1 MPSYGAII
9 TGTGS
14 YAPERLLTN
23 DDLQKLVDTND
34 EWIVQRTGMKSRHI
48 ATPEQATSDL
58 ALPAAQ
64 RAIENAG
71 LTPNDIDMILVATF
85 TPDYMTPSTACIL
98 QHRLGITRSIAAMD
112 LAAACSGFVYALAT
126 ASQFVRSGTMK
137 HVLVIG
143 AESISKIVDYTDRGT
158 CILFGDGAGAAVLS
172 RCDDP
177 NRGVQ
182 FYHLGADG
190 SGEGLLKIPA
200 GGSRTPS
207 SATTVANKQ
216 HYLQMA
222 GRDVYKFAVT
232 QMTESLSQAMSAC
245 NLTADDVKLVVPH
258 QVNMRIIDSATT
270 KMGFPRDKVYIN
282 IERFGNTSAA
292 SVPIALDEAHRAG
305 LYGAGDWVI
314 MVAFGAGLTWASVA
328 VKM

>member
-143 AESISKIVDYTDRGT
+143 AESIS
-158 CILFGDGAGAAVLS
+158 
-172 RCDDP
+172 
-177 NRGVQ
+177 
-182 FYHLGADG
+182 
-190 SGEGLLKIPA
+190 
-200 GGSRTPS
+200 
-207 SATTVANKQ
+207 
-216 HYLQMA
+216 
-222 GRDVYKFAVT
+222 
-232 QMTESLSQAMSAC
+232 
-245 NLTADDVKLVVPH
+245 
-258 QVNMRIIDSATT
+258 
-270 KMGFPRDKVYIN
+270 
-282 IERFGNTSAA
+282 
-292 SVPIALDEAHRAG
+292 
-305 LYGAGDWVI
+305 
-314 MVAFGAGLTWASVA
+314 
-328 VKM
+328 